1 MATYKTKANVADN
14 GTLTIFGLPFKSG
27 EQVEVSIEPIE
38 EAQEEKERYPL
49 RASRTSTSVR
59 LTVWRLTSGECI
71 NSEPFHC
78 CGLSKQ
84 LSLAKR

>member
-49 RASRTSTSVR
+49 RGKPYKYER
-59 LTVWRLTSGECI
+59 
-71 NSEPFHC
+71 PFD
-78 CGLSKQ
+78 GV
-84 LSLAKR
+84 AN